1 MEFINRIELAG
12 VVGTS
17 SIKMVGDSKVCRFS
31 LATEYSYRGHD
42 GGIIID
48 CTWFNICVF
57 DGKGIKCD
65 LNQIVRGSKVHI
77 IGRFR
82 CSKYTDAQGNDR
94 SCYEVLASEVEII
107 EED

>member
-1 MEFINRIELAG
+1 MEYLNRIDLAG

-17 SIKMVGDSKVCRFS
+17 SIKMVGDSTICRFS
-31 LATEYSYRGHD
+31 LATEYSYSGHD

-65 LNQIVRGSKVHI
+65 LNQIVRGSKVHV

-82 CSKYTDAQGNDR
+82 CGRYTDAQGNDR
-94 SCYEVLASEVEII
+94 SCYEVLASEVEIM

>member
-1 MEFINRIELAG
+1 MEFINRTELAG

-17 SIKMVGDSKVCRFS
+17 SVKMVGDSKVCRFS
-31 LATEYSYRGHD
+31 LATEYSYSGND

-48 CTWFNICVF
+48 CTWFNITAF
-57 DGKGIKCD
+57 NGKGIKCD
-65 LNQIVRGSKVHI
+65 LNQIVRGSKVHV

-82 CSKYTDAQGNDR
+82 CSRFTDAQGNDR
-94 SCYEVLASEVEII
+94 TCYEVLANKVEIL

>member
-1 MEFINRIELAG
+1 MEFINRTELAG

-17 SIKMVGDSKVCRFS
+17 SVKMVGDSKVCRFS
-31 LATEYSYRGHD
+31 LATEYSYGGHD

-48 CTWFNICVF
+48 CTWFNIIVVNE
-57 DGKGIKCD
+57 KGIKCD
-65 LNQIVRGSKVHI
+65 LNQIVRGSKVHV

-82 CSKYTDAQGNDR
+82 CSRFTDAQGNDR
-94 SCYEVLASEVEII
+94 TCYEVLANEVEIL

>member
-1 MEFINRIELAG
+1 MEFLNRIELAG

-17 SIKMVGDSKVCRFS
+17 SVKMVSDSRICRFS
-31 LATEYSYRGHD
+31 LATEYSYKGSD

-57 DGKGIKCD
+57 DKKGVKCD
-65 LNQIVRGSKVHI
+65 LNQIVRGSKVHV

-82 CSKYTDAQGNDR
+82 CSRYTDAQGNDR
-94 SCYEVLASEVEII
+94 SCYEVLASEVEIM